1 MDGFGGVL
9 ITSNPSFLILQNLRD
24 FKGKQ
29 SLEVLN
35 QMNYQIYPYYI
46 NKITNYKKNNYPL
59 LLNFKRIPRT
69 FFFFFF
75 FNGWRAL
82 YSIIYKSFFKKKSLL
97 GGTNSF
103 ILKL

>member
-1 MDGFGGVL
+1 M
-9 ITSNPSFLILQNLRD
+9 RD

-46 NKITNYKKNNYPL
+46 NKITNYKKDNYPL

-75 FNGWRAL
+75 VFNGWRAL
-82 YSIIYKSFFKKKSLL
+82 YSIIYKSFFKKKLLL